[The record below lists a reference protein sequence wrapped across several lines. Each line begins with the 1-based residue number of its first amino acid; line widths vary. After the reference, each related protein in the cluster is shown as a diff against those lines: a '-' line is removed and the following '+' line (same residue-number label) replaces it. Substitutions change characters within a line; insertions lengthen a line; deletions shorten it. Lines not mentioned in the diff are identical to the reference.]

1 MSLAA
6 AGQGPPRR
14 ITLVREVRN
23 LGCRRHASLTPR
35 SDRAFFLFNAL
46 ISSAAVAFIA
56 FILLRD
62 RTAAGD
68 PDLAFMPAVNAVCNG
83 LSALCL
89 VVGYVAIRR
98 RAVHVHRVCMVSAFI
113 LSAVFL
119 VGYLAYHFVHGD
131 TTFTGTG
138 PLRAVYFFILI
149 THVVLSI
156 TVVPLALT
164 SFYFAFTH
172 AFGRHRR
179 LNRVFLPIWLY
190 VSVTGVVIFLLL
202 RA

>member
-1 MSLAA
+1 MESA
-6 AGQGPPRR
+6 
-14 ITLVREVRN
+14 ITLK
-23 LGCRRHASLTPR
+23 LR
-35 SDRAFFLFNAL
+35 SDRMFFLFNAL
-46 ISSAAVAFIA
+46 ISSAAVACIA
-56 FILLRD
+56 FILLRE
-62 RTAAGD
+62 RTLTGG
-68 PDLAFMPAVNAVCNG
+68 PDLSFMPAVNAVCNA
-83 LSALCL
+83 LAALCL
-89 VVGYVAIRR
+89 IAGFVAIRR
-98 RAVHVHRVCMVSAFI
+98 RAIHVHRVCMVSAFA

-131 TTFTGTG
+131 TPFTGTG

-149 THVVLSI
+149 THIVLSV

-172 AFGRHRR
+172 AFRRHRR

-190 VSVTGVVIFLLL
+190 VSVTGVVIFFLL